1 MSDSLNNLKESSERL
16 GVSIFTVRR
25 LIKAGSVKAV
35 YVARRILIPESEILR
50 ICSQG
55 CPSKNQAEEMRND

>member
-1 MSDSLNNLKESSERL
+1 MSNSLNNLKESSERL
-16 GVSIFTVRR
+16 GVSIFTLRR
-25 LIKAGSVKAV
+25 LIKTGSLKAV

-55 CPSKNQAEEMRND
+55 CPSKNQAEQVRNP